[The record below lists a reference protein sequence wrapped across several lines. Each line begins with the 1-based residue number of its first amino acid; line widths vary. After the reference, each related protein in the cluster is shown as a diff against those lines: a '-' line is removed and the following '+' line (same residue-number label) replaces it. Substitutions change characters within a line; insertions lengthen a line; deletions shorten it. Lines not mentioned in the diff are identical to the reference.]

1 MAENPKSLIT
11 LGTEV
16 FSGATLQERVPQWYV
31 TDDAMSRINSNIE
44 ALRAIRRLG
53 VNQQDLHLRLERLST
68 GLRINRGSDDPAG
81 LIISETLRNEVNASR
96 QAIANSARANNVIAV
111 AEGALNETS
120 ALLLELQALVISTAN
135 QSGITDEE
143 VYANQLA
150 IDSIL
155 TSVDRI
161 GQTTTFGNRKL
172 LDGSL
177 AYLTSGVP
185 PASVASLALFS
196 ARISEGGTQAVTVRV
211 TQSARPAEVS
221 FIGTTPG
228 GISRTEGTTIEIRG
242 ALGAELLSFASG
254 TTLAEVRTAINGVAT
269 ATGVSAIISAATG
282 VASAVVLSST
292 TLGSDAFI
300 SVTPIA
306 GDFVQN
312 NNANIEARGAG
323 ADAGV
328 LVNGQPASVK
338 GLRADV
344 RGNGLDARFHLTQ
357 TFGQT
362 PSSVTFTITGGGAL
376 FQISPEVSPNG
387 QLFAG
392 LERISTTDLG
402 NAVTGLLYSLRS
414 GETND
419 LDNQNFERTQNIVD
433 EAIDQVA
440 SYRGRLGTIQRSH
453 LQPAI
458 NSLGVA
464 LENLTASESVIRDAD
479 IAVETSALTR
489 AQILVQ
495 STQTV
500 LRIANSVPQDVLA
513 LLQ

>member
-1 MAENPKSLIT
+1 
-11 LGTEV
+11 
-16 FSGATLQERVPQWYV
+16 
-31 TDDAMSRINSNIE
+31 MSRINSNIE

-53 VNQQDLHLRLERLST
+53 VNSQDLNLRLERLST
-68 GLRINRGSDDPAG
+68 GLRINRGGDDPAG
-81 LIISETLRNEVNASR
+81 LIVSETLRNEVNATR

-111 AEGALNETS
+111 TEGALNETS
-120 ALLLELQALVISTAN
+120 ALLLDLQALIVSTAN
-135 QSGITDEE
+135 KTGITDEE
-143 VYANQLA
+143 LQANQLA
-150 IDSIL
+150 IDAIL

-185 PASVASLALFS
+185 AASIASLALFS
-196 ARISEGGTQAVTVRV
+196 ARLPEGGSQAVTVRV

-221 FIGTTPG
+221 FIGTTTG
-228 GISRTEGTTIEIRG
+228 GVSRTEATTIEIRG
-242 ALGAELLSFASG
+242 ILGSEVLSFASG
-254 TTLAEVRTAINGVAT
+254 STLAEVGAAINSVAA
-269 ATGVSAIISAATG
+269 ATGVSAIVSAATG
-282 VASAVVLSST
+282 VASAVVLSSS
-292 TLGSDAFI
+292 TLGSDAFV
-300 SVTPIA
+300 SVTPIS
-306 GDFVQN
+306 GDFVAAS
-312 NNANIEARGAG
+312 NANTEVRGVG
-323 ADAGV
+323 VDAGV
-328 LVNGQPASVK
+328 LVNGQPASVQ

-344 RGNGLDARFHLTQ
+344 RGNGLDARLYLTQ
-357 TFGQT
+357 AFGQT
-362 PSSVTFTITGGGAL
+362 PSTASFAITGGGAL
-376 FQISPEVSPNG
+376 FQISPEVTPNG

-392 LERISTTDLG
+392 LERISSTHLG

-414 GETND
+414 GEGND
-419 LDNQNFERTQNIVD
+419 LESENYERAQSIVE
-433 EAIDQVA
+433 EAINQVA

-453 LQPAI
+453 LQPTI

-500 LRIANSVPQDVLA
+500 LRIANAAPQQVLT